1 MKGKIFACPR
11 GTFGIDYRDGSGK
24 RHRERIGSRK
34 AAKAALRARLR
45 EVARGTW
52 RPAHLRSQATCGLTF
67 REVALEALEHRTK
80 TGAQLKSR
88 SVETDLGRLGAVFTR
103 IGAIPIA
110 SITREI
116 LKNLFLDLARNGANP
131 SAPQPLSGGTLN
143 RYRSVVNSAFKHAL
157 DIELIDVNPMVAVK
171 HSKERP
177 YRDRYLSAD
186 EENRIRAEIRK
197 TCPDR
202 EAEFDLSLA
211 SGMRRGE
218 QFTARYDAIDFVSK
232 QLSVAGKT
240 GPRRVFL
247 NDAAMAAIEK
257 LRQHAERD
265 GRKFV
270 FLSPDTTHEEQ
281 RHWPNWFAP
290 IVKAA
295 GVVRYSWHTNRHTYA
310 SRLAMAGTPLL
321 DLAKLLGHTKTTMT
335 ERYSHLSPSYLSR
348 SLGQAESLQPTP

>member
-1 MKGKIFACPR
+1 MKGKIFAGPR

-34 AAKAALRARLR
+34 AAKIALRTRLR
-45 EVARGTW
+45 EVAQGKW
-52 RPAHLRSQATCGLTF
+52 RPAHLRSQATRGLTF

-80 TGAQLKSR
+80 VGAQLKSR
-88 SVETDLGRLGAVFTR
+88 SVETDLGRLGAVFAR

-131 SAPQPLSGGTLN
+131 SSPRPLSGRTLN

-171 HSKERP
+171 HSNERP
-177 YRDRYLSAD
+177 YRDRYLSAE
-186 EENRIRAEIRK
+186 EENRIRAEIPK
-197 TCPDR
+197 SCPDR

-247 NDAAMAAIEK
+247 
-257 LRQHAERD
+257 
-265 GRKFV
+265 
-270 FLSPDTTHEEQ
+270 
-281 RHWPNWFAP
+281 
-290 IVKAA
+290 
-295 GVVRYSWHTNRHTYA
+295 SWHTNRHTYA

-321 DLAKLLGHTKTTMT
+321 DLAKLLATQ
-335 ERYSHLSPSYLSR
+335 RR
-348 SLGQAESLQPTP
+348 R